1 MMSIYSRL
9 NNLWPFTIKAYA
21 FIFIILMSLT
31 FGLLGWGMQYKV
43 DSIRKEALN
52 RNSQLALEEMHF
64 VIDNIID
71 EVKTRTRTIGRQDE
85 TRQQFNNPV
94 SYRYWRDN
102 RMIASG
108 VLPKFSQAIELY
120 SNRRISLTQKTIGDM
135 PKKLGQLDIGT
146 FVMRQGHNDFLY
158 AFYPVTSAD
167 GSTRS
172 ILGYIGLKLDILQ
185 ALKNDQRFNFVN
197 IKTLKLNIA
206 DMERVPVDQLFARM
220 QFELIPNT
228 ENIALTASIERF
240 QRQILFSMI
249 VLYFLFYLLLSS
261 FLSAPLRR
269 LSLHIDALRKGQ
281 GGLLA
286 KNYTKTLPLAELE
299 KVRNSLNDYQS
310 KLEEMHFS
318 LNEKN
323 DELWQLAHHDPL
335 TGVYNRRGFEEDW
348 KHMLAVSAGHRLG
361 VALILFDCDH
371 FKAINDTYGH
381 PTGDQVI
388 KAITQTLQ
396 LTLRH
401 GDRLYRLGGDEF
413 ATLFLDVDAEL
424 ALQTAERCIDAVSQY
439 DFSKLGIKE
448 PVRISAGMAYA
459 VGTDIDSLSNLP
471 KQADVAMYH
480 AKRPGKNKIAV
491 FDKNMIDDA
500 NILFSNSINSLVFK
514 VMADDESM
522 EMHYQPIVNLST
534 GEVDY
539 YEALV
544 RIRDGDNLIM
554 PYTIFPIISERRLE
568 AEFDIVVLGRI
579 AKDLNAGKIPDGKG
593 ISFNV
598 SGPGVVDPMVL
609 EKINGLAHHLDK
621 YTLIIEVTETALIT
635 QLHLASSILNKLR
648 QKGFRIALDDFG
660 SGYSSLSYLSNMPVD
675 CVKFDVT
682 LIRQLFESNRQSQI
696 IENLAAMVIKAGYDI
711 VAEGVEN
718 EEILEKVAQLG
729 FSRGQGFLF
738 GRGENS
744 CRDSA
749 KMQFF
754 NNKPGIAIRPPAC

>member
-9 NNLWPFTIKAYA
+9 KHLWPFTIKAYA
-21 FIFIILMSLT
+21 FIFIVLMSLT

-43 DSIRKEALN
+43 DSIRKEAHK
-52 RNSQLALEEMHF
+52 RNSQLAQEEIHF
-64 VIDNIID
+64 AIDHILD
-71 EVKTRTRTIGRQDE
+71 EVNSGVHNIVRQNE
-85 TRQQFNNPV
+85 IRQQFFNPV
-94 SYRYWRDN
+94 AYAYWRDKN
-102 RMIASG
+102 MIAG
-108 VLPKFSQAIELY
+108 AALPKYSQFIELY
-120 SNRRISLTQKTIGDM
+120 TNNGKSLIDETIGDM
-135 PKKLGQLDIGT
+135 PEVLTKPYIRK
-146 FVMRQGHNDFLY
+146 FVMHQDDGYFLY
-158 AFYPVTSAD
+158 AFYPVTSVA
-167 GSTRS
+167 GKAHS
-172 ILGYIGLKLDILQ
+172 ILGYAGLKLDMLKAIKSEQRYYFININTLQ
-185 ALKNDQRFNFVN
+185 
-197 IKTLKLNIA
+197 LNIA
-206 DMERVPVDQLFARM
+206 EMESVPLDQLFSRI

-228 ENIALTASIERF
+228 ENIALTTSIERF

-249 VLYFLFYLLLSS
+249 ALYFLFYLLLSS
-261 FLSAPLRR
+261 VLSAPLRR

-286 KNYTKTLPLAELE
+286 KNYTKGLPLAELE
-299 KVRNSLNDYQS
+299 KVRNSLNDYQN

-348 KHMLAVSAGHRLG
+348 KHMLAVSSGHRLG

-388 KAITQTLQ
+388 KAITETLQ
-396 LTLRH
+396 QTLRH

-413 ATLFLDVDAEL
+413 ATLFLDVDAAL
-424 ALQTAERCIDAVSQY
+424 ALQTAERCVDAVSQY
-439 DFSKLGIKE
+439 AFTKLDIKE
-448 PVRISAGMAYA
+448 PVRVSAGMAYA
-459 VGTDIDSLSNLP
+459 VGTDIESLSNLP

-480 AKRPGKNKIAV
+480 AKRPGKSKIAV
-491 FDKNMIDDA
+491 YDLSMSENT
-500 NILFSNSINSLVFK
+500 NILFSNSINNLVFN
-514 VMADDESM
+514 VMADDKTM

-579 AKDLNAGKIPDGKG
+579 SKDIKADKIPAGKGVA
-593 ISFNV
+593 FNV
-598 SGPGVVDPMVL
+598 SGPGVVNPLVL
-609 EKINGLAHHLDK
+609 EKINGLAQYLDIYK
-621 YTLIIEVTETALIT
+621 LIIEITETALIT

-648 QKGFRIALDDFG
+648 QKGFKIALDDFG

-675 CVKFDVT
+675 CVKFDIT
-682 LIRQLFESNRQSQI
+682 LIRQLFAGNRQSQI
-696 IENLAAMVIKAGYDI
+696 VENLADMVIKAGYDI
-711 VAEGVEN
+711 VAEGVES
-718 EEILEKVAQLG
+718 EDVLERVAQLG

-738 GRGENS
+738 GRGENT
-744 CRDSA
+744 CRDSE
-749 KMQFF
+749 KLSFF
-754 NNKPGIAIRPPAC
+754 NK